1 MKKLKYLAALL
12 TVLLLTGCIKYNGNM
27 VINKDK
33 SMELS
38 FIYAIDESLVQDQK
52 LLEDKDRKVIENKGY
67 TITDY
72 NENGMV
78 GNIISK
84 KVDNIDEISASRN
97 IEYDLS
103 GILDEKSDE
112 KYIFNVKKGLLKN
125 TYTAKF
131 KFAAEESNMDSSDDS
146 IEYDGSSNDG
156 TSGNLEDLDFSKMM
170 SKLDLSFNVSLP
182 YKAISNN
189 ANKVSNEGKDLNWS
203 LLKDKSTNIDFEFE
217 LYNWANIYFGIGIIV
232 LIFLIVIL
240 SAIGNSKS
248 KKTVVSSNNEQVNN
262 VQPVNNIAPINN
274 QPINPQPLQN
284 NQFEPPVQNNNQV
297 VNNPVSTPSADEIFN
312 IKPIDSN
319 QKGTNNNQ

>member
-1 MKKLKYLAALL
+1 MKKLKFVATII

-52 LLEDKDRKVIENKGY
+52 LLEYEDRKIIETKGY

-78 GNIISK
+78 GNVLSK
-84 KVDNIDEISASRN
+84 KVGNIDEISASGN

-103 GILDEKSDE
+103 GILDVKKDE
-112 KYIFNVKKGLLKN
+112 KYIFNVKKGILKN
-125 TYTAKF
+125 TYRAKF
-131 KFAAEESNMDSSDDS
+131 TVEKSDFDSYNNSIENNNILKDS
-146 IEYDGSSNDG
+146 INGFN
-156 TSGNLEDLDFSKMM
+156 TM

-189 ANKVSNEGKDLNWS
+189 ANKVSNENKKLTWN
-203 LLKDKSTNIDFEFE
+203 LLTDKSTNIDFEFE
-217 LYNWANIYFGIGIIV
+217 LYNWTNIYFGIGIIV

-248 KKTVVSSNNEQVNN
+248 KKPVVSSNNEQVNN

-274 QPINPQPLQN
+274 QPINPQPFQN

-297 VNNPVSTPSADEIFN
+297 VNNPVNTPSADEIFN
-312 IKPIDSN
+312 IKPIESN
-319 QKGTNNNQ
+319 QNGTNNNQ